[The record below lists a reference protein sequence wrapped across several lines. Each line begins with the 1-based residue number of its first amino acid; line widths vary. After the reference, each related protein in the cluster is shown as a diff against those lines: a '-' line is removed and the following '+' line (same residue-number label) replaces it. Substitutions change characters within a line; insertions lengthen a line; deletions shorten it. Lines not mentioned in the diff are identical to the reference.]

1 MSARGAVTLFTLSP
15 GDGIT
20 YRVLF
25 GRVEV
30 EQSLFQG
37 YTIFGVAEGHD
48 PIITAVLDATSRLPL
63 LDYESRAIY
72 EGAHNTPAQMRA
84 IATAIYA
91 ALIDVPG
98 IPTPAGF
105 RTDWMNDLPNK

>member
-1 MSARGAVTLFTLSP
+1 MNAIGTVQLFDLEP
-15 GDGIT
+15 GDGQR

-37 YTIFGVAEGHD
+37 YTIFGIAEGHD

-63 LDYESRAIY
+63 LDYESGATY

-91 ALIDVPG
+91 ALIDVPS